1 MAEEDD
7 RPQDDRTEAATPRR
21 LQQAREEGQVPVSRE
36 LVTLAGMAAVCL
48 AALATGPTVMAA
60 LTGQVRFF
68 LARLDASSLAGIG
81 GWRQAGIAILIAA
94 GPIVLAVLAA
104 GVAATLLQT
113 GFLLHG
119 TALQPKLSHLNPMAG
134 LRRMVGVE
142 NLADTIR
149 SIAKLGLVG
158 LAIWW
163 ALPADLGLIG
173 RLPFQGIATLLAR
186 TWDICL
192 RCLLAAIGAQ
202 AVIAAMDILWVR
214 WRHARQLRMSR
225 QDIQDELKDTE
236 GDPRIRARI
245 RQIRQQRARR
255 RMLSAVPT
263 ATVVITNP
271 THYAVA
277 LAYDRATHAAPR
289 VVAKGVDTMAARIRE
304 VAEAHRVP
312 LVANPPLARALYRV
326 ELEEEIPAEHFQA
339 VAEIVAYVWRLR
351 ERVRSEAPR

>member
-48 AALATGPTVMAA
+48 AAMATGPAVMIE
-60 LTGQVRFF
+60 LTGRLRVF
-68 LARLDASSLAGIG
+68 LAQLDATSLAGMG
-81 GWRQAGIAILIAA
+81 GWWQAGITTLIAA
-94 GPIVLAVLAA
+94 APVVLAVLAA
-104 GVAATLLQT
+104 SVAATLLQT

-119 TALQPKLSHLNPMAG
+119 AALQPKLSRLNPMAG
-134 LRRMVGVE
+134 LGRMVGME
-142 NLADTIR
+142 NLTETIR

-158 LAIWW
+158 LAFWW
-163 ALPADLGLIG
+163 ALPADLASIAH
-173 RLPFQGIATLLAR
+173 LPFHGMSALLAR

-202 AVIAAMDILWVR
+202 ALIAAADILWVR
-214 WRHARQLRMSR
+214 WRHAQQLRMSR

-255 RMLSAVPT
+255 RMLAEVPT

-326 ELEEEIPAEHFQA
+326 ELDEEIPAEHFQA

-351 ERVRSEAPR
+351 ERVRPETPR

>member
-21 LQQAREEGQVPVSRE
+21 LQRAREEGQVPVSRE

-48 AALATGPTVMAA
+48 AMMATGPAIMAD
-60 LTGQVRFF
+60 LTG
-68 LARLDASSLAGIG
+68 RLRVFVAQSHATALVGPSGWWQAEIATLIG
-81 GWRQAGIAILIAA
+81 A
-94 GPIVLAVLAA
+94 GPIVLAVLVA

-113 GFLLHG
+113 GFLARG
-119 TALQPKLSHLNPMAG
+119 AALQPKLSHLNPMTG
-134 LRRMVGVE
+134 LRRMVGIE
-142 NLADTIR
+142 NLAETVR
-149 SIAKLGLVG
+149 SIAKLALVG
-158 LAIWW
+158 LAFWW
-163 ALPADLGLIG
+163 AMPVDLGSIA
-173 RLPFQGIATLLAR
+173 RLPFHGLGTLL
-186 TWDICL
+186 TWIWDISL

-202 AVIAAMDILWVR
+202 TVIAAADILWVR

-225 QDIQDELKDTE
+225 QDIGDELKETE

-255 RMLSAVPT
+255 RMLAEVPQ

-277 LAYDRATHAAPR
+277 LTYDRATHAAPR
-289 VVAKGVDTMAARIRE
+289 VVAKGVDAMAARIRE

-326 ELEEEIPAEHFQA
+326 ELDEEIPAEHFQA

-351 ERVRSEAPR
+351 ERVRPEAFR

>member
-1 MAEEDD
+1 MAEEND

-21 LQQAREEGQVPVSRE
+21 LERAREEGQVPISRE
-36 LVTLAGMAAVCL
+36 LVTLAGMVAVCL
-48 AALATGPTVMAA
+48 IAIAAGPAVMADM
-60 LTGQVRFF
+60 TGRLRVF
-68 LARLDASSLAGIG
+68 LAQAHATSLAGIS
-81 GWRQAGIAILIAA
+81 GWRHAELATLIASA
-94 GPIVLAVLAA
+94 PVVLAVLVA

-113 GFLLHG
+113 GFLLRG
-119 TALQPKLSHLNPMAG
+119 AALQPKLSHMSPMAG

-149 SIAKLGLVG
+149 SIAKVGLVG

-163 ALPADLGLIG
+163 ALPADLATIA
-173 RLPFQGIATLLAR
+173 RLPFHGLGTLLSL
-186 TWDICL
+186 TWDISL
-192 RCLLAAIGAQ
+192 RCLLATIGAQ
-202 AVIAAMDILWVR
+202 TLITAADILWVR

-225 QDIQDELKDTE
+225 QDILDELKETE
-236 GDPRIRARI
+236 GDPRVRARI

-255 RMLSAVPT
+255 RMLAEVPN

-277 LAYDRATHAAPR
+277 LTYDRATHAAPR
-289 VVAKGVDTMAARIRE
+289 VVAKGVDAMAARIRD
-304 VAEAHRVP
+304 VATANRVP

-326 ELEEEIPAEHFQA
+326 ELDEEIPAEHFQA

-351 ERVRSEAPR
+351 DRVRSGVTP